1 MRMDEPAFDQD
12 GIGSWR
18 TGDSVRL
25 GNLEEHEM
33 GIGELD
39 SEDGA
44 GDFASPQCRLMVPVV
59 CGSTLEDVIGA
70 DDPDL
75 MEESVA
81 DEFEFDEGD
90 PFEAGK
96 IGYVEGTRAVASQGD
111 KGDQKFP
118 A

>member
-1 MRMDEPAFDQD
+1 
-12 GIGSWR
+12 
-18 TGDSVRL
+18 
-25 GNLEEHEM
+25 M
-33 GIGELD
+33 GVGELD

-44 GDFASPQCRLMVPVV
+44 GDFASPPCRLVV
-59 CGSTLEDVIGA
+59 LTVSGRALEDVIGA

-90 PFEAGK
+90 LSEAGK
-96 IGYVEGTRAVASQGD
+96 IGCVEGTRAVASQGD
-111 KGDQKFP
+111 KGDPKFP